1 MDTEERTHPAE
12 AGANGQAYYFER
24 RNPMQKYFDN
34 IDDYTDTRP
43 SRLMEFTKRFLPAVI
58 FVASMI
64 VILGTC
70 GALEVM

>member
-1 MDTEERTHPAE
+1 
-12 AGANGQAYYFER
+12 
-24 RNPMQKYFDN
+24 MQKYFDDL
-34 IDDYTDTRP
+34 DDFTDARP
-43 SRLMEFTKRFLPAVI
+43 SRLKEFTKRFLPAVI

>member
-1 MDTEERTHPAE
+1 
-12 AGANGQAYYFER
+12 
-24 RNPMQKYFDN
+24 MQKYYGDL
-34 IDDYTDTRP
+34 DDYTDARP

-70 GALEVM
+70 GALEAM